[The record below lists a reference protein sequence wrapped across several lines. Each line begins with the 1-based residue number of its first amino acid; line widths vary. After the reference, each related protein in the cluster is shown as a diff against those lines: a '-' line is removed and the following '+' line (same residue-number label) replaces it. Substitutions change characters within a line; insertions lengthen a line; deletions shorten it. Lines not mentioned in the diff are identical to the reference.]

1 MANDGIESIDRVA
14 DCGEVLTPENIV
26 NDMLDL
32 VKDESYRL
40 DSKFLEPS
48 CGNGN
53 FLVKILERKLE
64 TASKLDREDFDKN
77 IFIAVSSIYAIDI
90 IPINIGMAKKR
101 MMKVVECAYKNKMGT
116 GIKTEM
122 GKVIKYVLDTN
133 IILGDT
139 LTGMQGD
146 NLEGLQENTQQEEI
160 VIAEWNLDGD
170 NVDRKDFTLNSL
182 TNIQSHNTA
191 VYEYKQIAFRKIY
204 SLPKKITKKSADL
217 FNEL

>member
-1 MANDGIESIDRVA
+1 MDNESIDRVS

-26 NDMLDL
+26 NEMLDL
-32 VKDESYRL
+32 VKNESYRI

-48 CGNGN
+48 CGDGN

-64 TASKLDREDFDKN
+64 TASKLDKENFDKN
-77 IFIAVSSIYAIDI
+77 IFIAVSSIYGIDI

-101 MMKVVECAYKNKMGT
+101 MIQVVKCAYRDKI
-116 GIKTEM
+116 GIEIKPEM
-122 GKVIKYVLDTN
+122 RKVIKYVLDAN

-146 NLEGLQENTQQEEI
+146 TLEGPQENTTQEEI